1 MADNQAA
8 PASPGPAINATITE
22 VQGIFPSDAILQA
35 AIGRLALAGIDRA
48 DFSLPVTE
56 PAAGEARP
64 EEGAANPD
72 TDVDNRQMRTMH
84 TSMAGSAGA
93 MAAAGAVVAT
103 GGAAAVAAAA
113 AAAVGAAAG
122 LAANAASSTA
132 DAMQHDERE
141 QLARAGR
148 LVLVG
153 AARAPGEAGRD
164 RADHAGFGCEASAD
178 DQPHGQRRLVRGLD
192 GAREPGKGPA
202 LARWPFCFRWMIA
215 RQASFRLVA
224 AALPRSM
231 ATS

>member
-8 PASPGPAINATITE
+8 PVSPGPAINASIME

-35 AIGRLALAGIDRA
+35 AISKLALLGLDRA

-56 PAAGEARP
+56 PAASEARP

-103 GGAAAVAAAA
+103 GGAALVAAAA

-132 DAMQHDERE
+132 DAMQHEERE
-141 QLARAGR
+141 RLARAGR
-148 LVLVG
+148 LVLAVRLAHPEKQAEIERIMRDSG
-153 AARAPGEAGRD
+153 AQQVQTISRTDNAISSTGWT
-164 RADHAGFGCEASAD
+164 
-178 DQPHGQRRLVRGLD
+178 GL
-192 GAREPGKGPA
+192 
-202 LARWPFCFRWMIA
+202 
-215 RQASFRLVA
+215 
-224 AALPRSM
+224 
-231 ATS
+231 